1 MITIKV
7 ERNIYRMNNKEFI
20 AKLAKRCKMS
30 PAETAANVEGLV
42 ATVTEGLKDN
52 DMFNI
57 SGFGVL
63 EVKMRKERLSVNP
76 KTGQRFLV
84 PPKVVPAF
92 RPSNKLKDKFN

>member
-1 MITIKV
+1 MKNFT
-7 ERNIYRMNNKEFI
+7 MNNKEFI
-20 AKLAKRCKMS
+20 TKLAKRCGIS
-30 PAETAANVEGLV
+30 PADTVTNVETFV
-42 ATVTEGLKDN
+42 DVITERLKDN
-52 DMFNI
+52 DQLNI

-92 RPSNKLKDKFN
+92 RPSNKLKEKFK

>member
-1 MITIKV
+1 
-7 ERNIYRMNNKEFI
+7 MNNKEFI
-20 AKLAKRCKMS
+20 TKLAKRCGIS
-30 PAETAANVEGLV
+30 PADTVTNVETFV
-42 ATVTEGLKDN
+42 DVITERLKDN
-52 DMFNI
+52 DQLNI

-92 RPSNKLKDKFN
+92 RPSNKLKEKFK